1 MMDEIIQKI
10 IEIVTRNMGNE
21 QFSTL
26 ESNSKLSELG
36 MSSMAFIQM
45 VVEIEETFDIEIPDE
60 KVMISQMGTLDQ
72 IIDVVRE
79 GLKLKEH

>member
-1 MMDEIIQKI
+1 MDEIIQKI
-10 IEIVTRNMGNE
+10 IEIVTRNIGNE
-21 QFSTL
+21 QCLTL
-26 ESNSKLSELG
+26 EPNCNLSELG

-60 KVMISQMGTLDQ
+60 KVMISQLGTLDQ
-72 IIDVVRE
+72 IINVVRD

>member
-10 IEIVTRNMGNE
+10 IEIVTRNIGNE
-21 QFSTL
+21 QCLNL
-26 ESNSKLSELG
+26 EPNCNLSELG

-60 KVMISQMGTLDQ
+60 KVMISQLGTLDQ
-72 IIDVVRE
+72 IINVVRD